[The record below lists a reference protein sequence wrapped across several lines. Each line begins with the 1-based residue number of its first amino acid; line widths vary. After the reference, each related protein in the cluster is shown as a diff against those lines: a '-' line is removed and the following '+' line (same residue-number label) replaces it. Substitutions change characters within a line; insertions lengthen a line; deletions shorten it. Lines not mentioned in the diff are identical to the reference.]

1 MVLNLGK
8 TDMGELI
15 VECSTSIVGCE
26 DCFILIHKADNVFDE
41 SVILGKY
48 KNLSEVKEAANKFLE
63 EEIPF

>member
-8 TDMGELI
+8 TDMGQLI
-15 VECSTSIVGCE
+15 VECSTSVVGCE
-26 DCFILIHKADNVFDE
+26 DCFVLIHKSDNVFDE

>member
-1 MVLNLGK
+1 MVLKLGK
-8 TDMGELI
+8 TDMGQLI
-15 VECSTSIVGCE
+15 VECSTSVVGCE
-26 DCFILIHKADNVFDE
+26 DCFVLIHKSDNVFDE